1 MGVAV
6 IGSVAASLYGDRLA
20 SSLPHGLPVQA
31 AAAAK
36 GSVGGALVA
45 AKSMGAAGQA
55 LATSA
60 VGAFEHSLS
69 GALHVAGAVALLGAA
84 MAALLL
90 PARPRTTSEGGRN
103 ELEMWLSGARRL
115 RAVPSAAGP
124 VVGAAGGS
132 VSVLQLDG
140 EWAHVRGDNADGWV
154 SRHFLHAVP
163 SPTVDV

>member
-1 MGVAV
+1 MLSATKVQFFACVAPAV
-6 IGSVAASLYGDRLA
+6 LAMLAA
-20 SSLPHGLPVQA
+20 
-31 AAAAK
+31 
-36 GSVGGALVA
+36 
-45 AKSMGAAGQA
+45 
-55 LATSA
+55 
-60 VGAFEHSLS
+60 E
-69 GALHVAGAVALLGAA
+69 LLR
-84 MAALLL
+84 MRVPLRRWLWTTAALLL
-90 PARPRTTSEGGRN
+90 PARPRTSDEGGRN